1 MFTSSSR
8 PARQT
13 CCSLEHELVSQLLV
27 SASARFTLSKQPER
41 LSIMN
46 MNLQGGAVQR
56 QSHPNAGIDVSKE
69 HLDVCWETN
78 ELRLGNDGA
87 GWSELAAKLKAADVD
102 LVVVEATGGYERGL
116 VLALQQTGLT
126 VARVNPRQ
134 TRDFAKS
141 MGVLAKTDA
150 LDARTLRDF
159 ADVLARHPQ
168 RQRFITPLVDERR
181 QLLASLMTRRRQVVE
196 MRAAEQQRLE
206 HADAMATR
214 SINAVIRALDKQI
227 RQIDK
232 DVDGHMERHFKQQ
245 RELLDSVKGV
255 GAVTTL
261 TLLSALPEL
270 GRLGRKPIAKLAGL
284 APLADD
290 SGKRRG
296 VRRIWGGRA
305 QVRSA
310 LYMATL
316 SAMRYNPTI
325 AAHYRRLLAAGKPK
339 KVAMVA
345 CMRKLLVILNAMLRD
360 NAQWD
365 PARHLVTATSA

>member
-1 MFTSSSR
+1 
-8 PARQT
+8 
-13 CCSLEHELVSQLLV
+13 
-27 SASARFTLSKQPER
+27 

-46 MNLQGGAVQR
+46 MNLQGGAVQH
-56 QSHPNAGIDVSKE
+56 QSRPNVGIDVSKQY
-69 HLDVCWETN
+69 LDVCWETN
-78 ELRLGNDGA
+78 ELRVGNDGA
-87 GWSELAAKLKAADVD
+87 GWSELAAKLKAAEVD
-102 LVVVEATGGYERGL
+102 LIVVEATGGYERQL
-116 VLALQQTGLT
+116 LLALQEAGLT

-134 TRDFAKS
+134 ARDFAKS

-159 ADVLARHPQ
+159 SDVLARHPQ
-168 RQRFITPLVDERR
+168 RARFITALVDERR
-181 QLLASLMTRRRQVVE
+181 QLLASLMTRRRQLVD

-206 HADAMATR
+206 HADAMAIR

-227 RQIDK
+227 RQIDH
-232 DVDGHMERHFKQQ
+232 DVDGHIDRHFKQQ
-245 RELLDSVKGV
+245 RKLLDSVKGV

-316 SAMRYNPTI
+316 SAMRYNPVI
-325 AAHYRRLLAAGKPK
+325 AAYYQRLLEAGKPK

-365 PARHLVTATSA
+365 AARHLVTATGA